1 MKFLEKVS
9 NLRNNLNKIPKTSG
23 VYRWWFKNDAA
34 QTLLKS
40 LPLTP
45 DEISKIQKMPIE
57 GKEYWA
63 LYFGIGGDLRKR
75 IRNHIK
81 GNYKGST
88 LRQTIMAL
96 TGWSEGDINTFMD
109 DNCYWEWEDDQN
121 PDTTETQE
129 LSINSKWCYPLN
141 IDKNQTVSKEV
152 VNTVKAARKKL
163 QHIEQ
168 NDNKVIV
175 LNRMYVGDYLSTNLG
190 HEVINMFQAD
200 NGNHYIYL
208 NATGNFAPIHSGK
221 IGYMLFVK
229 YHAEGIF
236 EVIGKAEG
244 LTYIDGAN
252 ATLKQDYKAVDP
264 TISKAQNDYIEKENI
279 TYGGVPIRKI
289 FSDAE
294 QQNIFVTFKAARLY
308 KPKPNRRIFIGYG
321 VDADVVLNGYKQA
334 KTSLKTYVYP
344 EGTFTG
350 DQKRENIEEKK
361 VDYTK
366 LRGLIEQDDLWVES
380 NERINDD
387 LLKIKSRDVSIFD
400 ICQIQNDENRFSYAL
415 AYFMTQPKYKK
426 LWQSFFG
433 QYGIKLGDNYTVA
446 REESAKIED
455 KNWDHKKRQ
464 SGGRIDLLI
473 RDDINIIVI
482 ENKIKSDINSIDGD
496 SEGEQLERYYNYVS
510 WSTQVGKPDEGKEP
524 RFIILTPNYN
534 TPHIKSKVMEELY
547 QVITYGDLH
556 KFLKGRNE
564 VEADANFKA
573 FFEAMHRHTHENVN
587 DYLYYDMLEKFVRRI
602 KANQD
607 KK

>member
-1 MKFLEKVS
+1 MS
-9 NLRNNLNKIPKTSG
+9 NK
-23 VYRWWFKNDAA
+23 
-34 QTLLKS
+34 
-40 LPLTP
+40 
-45 DEISKIQKMPIE
+45 EQKPNE
-57 GKEYWA
+57 GKA
-63 LYFGIGGDLRKR
+63 
-75 IRNHIK
+75 
-81 GNYKGST
+81 
-88 LRQTIMAL
+88 
-96 TGWSEGDINTFMD
+96 
-109 DNCYWEWEDDQN
+109 
-121 PDTTETQE
+121 
-129 LSINSKWCYPLN
+129 
-141 IDKNQTVSKEV
+141 
-152 VNTVKAARKKL
+152 
-163 QHIEQ
+163 
-168 NDNKVIV
+168 IV

-244 LTYIDGAN
+244 LTDIDGAN

-308 KPKPNRRIFIGYG
+308 KPNSRIFIGYG

-344 EGTFTG
+344 EGTFIG

-366 LRGLIEQDDLWVES
+366 LLGLIEQDNLWVES
-380 NERINDD
+380 NECINDD
-387 LLKIKSRDVSIFD
+387 LLKIKSREVSIFD

-426 LWQSFFG
+426 LWQNFFK
-433 QYGIKLGDNYTVA
+433 QYGIKLRDNYTVT

-455 KNWDHKKRQ
+455 KEWDNATKP

-473 RDDINIIVI
+473 RDERNIIVI
-482 ENKIKSDINSIDGD
+482 ENKIKSDINSIEGD

-510 WSTQVGKPDEGKEP
+510 WSTQVGKPDEGRVP
-524 RFIILTPNYN
+524 HFLILTPNYN
-534 TPHIKSKVMEELY
+534 PPHIKSDAMKELY
-547 QVITYGDLH
+547 SPFMYYGDLYN
-556 KFLKGRNE
+556 FLEITSAVK
-564 VEADANFKA
+564 DDSNFKA